1 MTTIKTTIAILGAAF
16 FSLAVVSCK
25 ETEEQ
30 NKEYIEMNPDHGHP
44 VSVSRT
50 IEVNTEKNPATR
62 PLINAYL
69 QIKNGLVADDKV
81 TAAKA
86 GNVLVAA
93 FSAFDGT
100 SLSGNIRTRY
110 LEIMESAKEHAGH
123 IAQSDLDHQREH
135 FEALSADM
143 NDLIALLGTDQTL
156 YHDFCPMASNDQG
169 AYWISETEEIKNPYF
184 GSDMAN
190 CGSVKKQIN

>member
-1 MTTIKTTIAILGAAF
+1 MTTIKRTIAILGTAF

-30 NKEYIEMNPDHGHP
+30 NKEYVEMNPDHGHP

-62 PLINAYL
+62 PLIDAYL
-69 QIKNGLVADDKV
+69 QIKNGLVADDKD
-81 TAAKA
+81 ASSKGGSALA
-86 GNVLVAA
+86 AA
-93 FSAFDGT
+93 FSAFDM
-100 SLSGNIRTRY
+100 SKLSGEAHKQY
-110 LEIMESAKEHAGH
+110 MEIMESAKEHAGH
-123 IAQSDLDHQREH
+123 IAQSDIDHQREH
-135 FEALSADM
+135 FEALSTDM
-143 NDLIALLGTDQTL
+143 NDLIALLGTDKVL
-156 YHDFCPMASNDQG
+156 YHDFCPMANNDKG

-184 GSDMAN
+184 GSEMMN